1 MDHLSGVARQE
12 LEQRRAEQADVFA
25 CFCLE
30 SWPQWI
36 VQRCAGRFDT
46 PWERRHR
53 LLAAGLEAIR

>member
-1 MDHLSGVARQE
+1 MTA
-12 LEQRRAEQADVFA
+12 AEQAEVFA

-46 PWERRHR
+46 PWERKHR
-53 LLAAGLEAIR
+53 LLTAGLEAIR